1 MSLPDWADEHFS
13 KELPVL
19 RSRGEGQHLEYMES
33 FPQQARELAKEIAA
47 FATSNQGIILL
58 GVSDSG
64 DRVGLAD
71 AKTPQGRDSLMRRIE
86 GICRGT
92 VKPAITPRVCFA
104 VEITEVVVVILVPKG
119 SQPLYYCENRPFLRH
134 LSESRPAEP
143 HEAVDLVRSWLQ
155 SNAPA
160 SMEEDESSEITT
172 EVLRL
177 LTDLIIYGEEINHR
191 NVNPWLDLVL
201 NQFRYASATLRQVSA
216 LPVAVEN
223 GLTPDLESLAGS
235 LDEILAIPIVMGYW
249 DNFEKHVRQVVE
261 RAKSIKN
268 RFFDSHG
275 LSPSN
280 ESEVKKGLLSQVR
293 KLRSLDG
300 RAEKL
305 IDQGRLDDVQTE
317 ASEIGMALLHLGYLP
332 LDDLRAGLSEV
343 IQEVGHDLHLI
354 ETARIYMDGGKS
366 VRGIIDRIKAERQ
379 GLEEAVASIN
389 DSNQPNNPSA
399 T

>member
-1 MSLPDWADEHFS
+1 MTVPDWADENFS

-19 RSRGEGQHLEYMES
+19 RSRGEGQYLEYMES

-64 DRVGLAD
+64 DFVGMAD
-71 AKTPQGRDSLMRRIE
+71 AKTSQGRDSLMRRIE

-104 VEITEVVVVILVPKG
+104 VESTEVVLVILVPKG
-119 SQPLYYCENRPFLRH
+119 SQPLYYSENRPFLRH

-143 HEAVDLVRSWLQ
+143 HEVVDLVRSWLQ

-160 SMEEDESSEITT
+160 SMEEDGSSEITT
-172 EVLRL
+172 ELLRL

-191 NVNPWLDLVL
+191 NINPWLDLVL

-223 GLTPDLESLAGS
+223 GLTPELESLANS
-235 LDEILAIPIVMGYW
+235 LDEVLAIPIVIGYW

-261 RAKSIKN
+261 RAKTIKS
-268 RFFDSHG
+268 RFFDSYG
-275 LSPSN
+275 LSTSN
-280 ESEVKKGLLSQVR
+280 ESEVKKALLSQVR

-300 RAEKL
+300 RAEKF
-305 IDQGRLDDVQTE
+305 IDQGRLEDVQTE
-317 ASEIGMALLHLGYLP
+317 ASEIGLALLHFGYLP
-332 LDDLRAGLSEV
+332 LADLRAGLSEV
-343 IQEVGHDLHLI
+343 VQEVGHDLHLI

-366 VRGIIDRIKAERQ
+366 VRAIIDRIKADRQ
-379 GLEEAVASIN
+379 RLEEALAST
-389 DSNQPNNPSA
+389 DSTNRRSN
-399 T
+399 